1 MAENI
6 SDIGLYYSETS
17 LQIITSIQSIQSI
30 LSMNDR
36 IIGAMTQKREKLK
49 ALSS

>member
-6 SDIGLYYSETS
+6 SDIILYYSDPS
-17 LQIITSIQSIQSI
+17 LQIITSIQSL

-36 IIGAMTQKREKLK
+36 IIGAMTQKKEKWK